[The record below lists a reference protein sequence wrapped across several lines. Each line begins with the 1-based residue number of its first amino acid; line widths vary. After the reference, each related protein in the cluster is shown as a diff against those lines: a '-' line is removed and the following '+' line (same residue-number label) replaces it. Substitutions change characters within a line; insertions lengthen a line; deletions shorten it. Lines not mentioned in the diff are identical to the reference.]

1 VIRPRPNAKDRLG
14 ESGASLVELL
24 VAVAISAV
32 VLSMVGM
39 AVYQFYAIS
48 TFGNARLAVL
58 HDLQNAG
65 LWLGRDSTEASSFT
79 PGAGAVY
86 GTFSWSD
93 SSRQFRYSFNAGQNA
108 LVREEIISS
117 VVVSTVTVAR
127 HIAAQGDITFTPT
140 GGRVSVSITAS
151 SAGVSATDTILLAMR
166 VP

>member
-1 VIRPRPNAKDRLG
+1 MIRLRSAPQDRRG

-108 LVREEIISS
+108 LVREEIVSS

-140 GGRVSVSITAS
+140 GKRVAVSITATS
-151 SAGVSATDTILLAMR
+151 GSVSATDAILMTLR